1 MNAILKQ
8 LEDERRELI
17 RSRLVALG
25 REIPEDID
33 LLDIP
38 LDSELESDLESRY
51 AHTHARAHTDRHTQ
65 LWSKM
70 YYYLYYHSDGGSD
83 SSVSDGP
90 PVHMMCNNKLHKR
103 KVCIELVIVIILLLS

>member
-51 AHTHARAHTDRHTQ
+51 THTYTQHTHTNTHTCTH

-70 YYYLYYHSDGGSD
+70 L
-83 SSVSDGP
+83 
-90 PVHMMCNNKLHKR
+90 
-103 KVCIELVIVIILLLS
+103 

>member
-1 MNAILKQ
+1 MNGILKQ

-17 RSRLVALG
+17 RSRMVALG

-51 AHTHARAHTDRHTQ
+51 THYRAETDSEFT
-65 LWSKM
+65 
-70 YYYLYYHSDGGSD
+70 
-83 SSVSDGP
+83 
-90 PVHMMCNNKLHKR
+90 
-103 KVCIELVIVIILLLS
+103 I